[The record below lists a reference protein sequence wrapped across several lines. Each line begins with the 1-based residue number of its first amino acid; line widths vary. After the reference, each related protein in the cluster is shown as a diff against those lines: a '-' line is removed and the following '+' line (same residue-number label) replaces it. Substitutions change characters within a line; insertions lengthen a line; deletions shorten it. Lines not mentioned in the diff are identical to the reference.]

1 MFGDVSSALLQ
12 TSASEEYQELTIK
25 APPEVGYLSSDSEG
39 KPDRYVRLMKSFYG
53 LTSALPRGGWI
64 SHKLSRLGWKTMLT
78 DQCLWCRYSDDGEL
92 KGVIGI
98 HVDDFLIGLADGILG
113 EMDVRDSESE
123 FAGIRARQHRDF
135 TITVDL
141 EDYINKFITEA
152 PITREGS
159 RQRQESLTAR
169 ELGMLRGVLGTASW
183 RAQQMSLQFAAD
195 VSLLLSATADPVVQ
209 DLLDANK
216 LVRDMR
222 RRSAQSLHF
231 HSFNETPWQQLVFAS
246 WADASDRPR
255 PDGSR
260 TGGYV
265 ITLATEEL
273 FGHGQEHD
281 VSVMSWRS
289 FKLPRKIAGSNNG
302 EAQALAFADESLWLV
317 RLAWSEMH
325 GAPMRRWHLD
335 VTVRQVGGMLITD

>member
-1 MFGDVSSALLQ
+1 M
-12 TSASEEYQELTIK
+12 
-25 APPEVGYLSSDSEG
+25 GY
-39 KPDRYVRLMKSFYG
+39 
-53 LTSALPRGGWI
+53 
-64 SHKLSRLGWKTMLT
+64 WKVT
-78 DQCLWCRYSDDGEL
+78 
-92 KGVIGI
+92 
-98 HVDDFLIGLADGILG
+98 
-113 EMDVRDSESE
+113 ESE
-123 FAGIRARQHRDF
+123 FAGIRVRQHRDF
-135 TITVDL
+135 SITVDL
-141 EDYINKFITEA
+141 EDYTNKFITEA
-152 PITREGS
+152 PITRERS
-159 RQRQESLTAR
+159 RQRQESLTAQ
-169 ELGMLRGVLGTASW
+169 ELSMLRGVLGTASW

-222 RRSAQSLHF
+222 RSSAQSLHF

-260 TGGYV
+260 TAGCV

-273 FGHGQEHD
+273 FGHGQEDD
-281 VSVMSWRS
+281 VSVVSWRS

-302 EAQALAFADESLWLV
+302 EIQDLAFADESLWLV

-325 GAPMRRWHLD
+325 GASMRRWHLD
-335 VTVRQVGGMLITD
+335 ETVRPQIQTGIDIKEIHAQTPSSTLRRHSLSDSLLRSRNMDTEPRTRKNDSIDATQDATPHHPDEKKIQKN